1 MGLPPFHAYGVA
13 VQLYLPVVSLV
24 TAAVYAPRAVTDPR
38 ATPVIPTS
46 GNMLEYATR
55 TGCKA
60 LMTVPT
66 FLEQWAVSQENVEE
80 LKTFE
85 VVVSGVL
92 AYYCTRPRLNLFQAY
107 SGGPLSETIGNNL
120 CAAGVAVGTFYGGTE
135 FGCPT
140 VVRMKADI
148 KDGDWNWM
156 RFSDDIKIRWVPHED
171 GSYEC
176 QVLVGLRCM
185 LRFVEF

>member
-13 VQLYLPVVSLV
+13 VQLYLSVVSLV

-92 AYYCTRPRLNLFQAY
+92 AYLLHPTTIKSV
-107 SGGPLSETIGNNL
+107 SGIFRRSPVGN
-120 CAAGVAVGTFYGGTE
+120 
-135 FGCPT
+135 
-140 VVRMKADI
+140 
-148 KDGDWNWM
+148 DW
-156 RFSDDIKIRWVPHED
+156 K
-171 GSYEC
+171 
-176 QVLVGLRCM
+176 
-185 LRFVEF
+185 